1 MATSGGTI
9 CHVLFF
15 ILNGLAKLGVHA
27 VVAIASG
34 FYFSDSEFKIAD
46 CPLSNFQPSDR
57 LITIPDSIIITEDFI
72 PEVSII
78 EPLTI
83 PE

>member
-1 MATSGGTI
+1 MLCVS
-9 CHVLFF
+9 F
-15 ILNGLAKLGVHA
+15 ILNGLAKLSVNA
-27 VVAIASG
+27 VVAIVSG
-34 FYFSDSEFKIAD
+34 FYFSDSGFKIAD

-57 LITIPDSIIITEDFI
+57 LITIPDSIIITEDFS